1 MNTILINSEISKTFD
16 PHGLV
21 LNLTDKVDLRR
32 KDKYIA
38 ISTLSIYYTWKNI
51 KKVYKNNKFKIWAP
65 TWNEEFELPDIQD
78 YFEYILKN
86 MGKKQLTLQKY
97 IFKQNRK

>member
-1 MNTILINSEISKTFD
+1 MHTILINSEISKTFD

-32 KDKYIA
+32 KAKYIA

-51 KKVYKNNKFKIWAP
+51 KKVYKNNKFKI
-65 TWNEEFELPDIQD
+65 
-78 YFEYILKN
+78 
-86 MGKKQLTLQKY
+86 
-97 IFKQNRK
+97 

>member
-65 TWNEEFELPDIQD
+65 TWNEEFELPDIFFSYQ
-78 YFEYILKN
+78 
-86 MGKKQLTLQKY
+86 
-97 IFKQNRK
+97 IFKIILNIY

>member
-16 PHGLV
+16 PHRLV

-51 KKVYKNNKFKIWAP
+51 KKVYKNNKFKI
-65 TWNEEFELPDIQD
+65 
-78 YFEYILKN
+78 
-86 MGKKQLTLQKY
+86 
-97 IFKQNRK
+97 